1 MERLFNH
8 TISVGY
14 FTEMILGLFGNGL
27 VNKTR
32 HDVFPLFLG
41 LFRDTSVTN
50 RSIKVDNICYIIH
63 WPD

>member
-27 VNKTR
+27 VNKIR
-32 HDVFPLFLG
+32 HYVLATLTG
-41 LFRDTSVTN
+41 LLRYHSIIGQWMRVDTVS
-50 RSIKVDNICYIIH
+50 
-63 WPD
+63 